1 MMIFTTSQYVGAA
14 RAARSRNRAWLW
26 KFLAASGSALALSSC
41 AVGPDFVRPTAPQI
55 DAYTAEPLPK
65 QTAAADTIGGAAQH
79 FAEGSDIP
87 ALWWEVFRSKPLNA
101 LIEQA
106 LKANPTLKAA
116 EAALRVA
123 QENVYAQRGVYYPS
137 VNANLSPSRQRV
149 SGTLSSPLSSPE
161 NVFNLHTAQLTVS
174 YAIDV
179 FGTNRRQVEALQAQ
193 AGFQRFQLEAAHLSL
208 TSNVVATVIQMASLR
223 AQIDATESTVQLLDE
238 QRKLFS
244 RQLELGAIP
253 EVNLIAQ
260 EATLAQT
267 RATLP
272 PLKKLLAQQQ
282 NLLAVLT
289 GRYPSELANME
300 FNLADL
306 QLPEELPV
314 SLPSTLVQYRPD
326 VRASEEQLHAASA
339 QVGVAVA
346 NMFPQLTLT
355 GGVGSTAP
363 AVAELF
369 TSGANFWSLAGSLTQ
384 PIFQGGTL
392 LHRKRSAEA
401 AYEQAANQYRSTVLS
416 AFQDVANT
424 LYALRFDAETLAAA
438 LDAERLT
445 FRTFEIVR
453 RQVELG
459 DTSYLALLSAEQA
472 YQQARI
478 NLTLAQANRFAD
490 TAALFQALGGGWWNR
505 AGALAKN

>member
-1 MMIFTTSQYVGAA
+1 
-14 RAARSRNRAWLW
+14 
-26 KFLAASGSALALSSC
+26 LSS
-41 AVGPDFVRPTAPQI
+41 G
-55 DAYTAEPLPK
+55 
-65 QTAAADTIGGAAQH
+65 
-79 FAEGSDIP
+79 
-87 ALWWEVFRSKPLNA
+87 
-101 LIEQA
+101 
-106 LKANPTLKAA
+106 
-116 EAALRVA
+116 
-123 QENVYAQRGVYYPS
+123 ENF
-137 VNANLSPSRQRV
+137 
-149 SGTLSSPLSSPE
+149 
-161 NVFNLHTAQLTVS
+161 FNLHTAQLSVS

-193 AGFQRFQLEAAHLSL
+193 ADLQRFQLEAAHLSL
-208 TSNVVATVIQMASLR
+208 TSNVVATVIQVASLR
-223 AQIDATESTVQLLDE
+223 AQISATESTVQLLDE

-267 RATLP
+267 SATLP
-272 PLKKLLAQQQ
+272 PLKKQLAQQQ

-289 GRYPSELANME
+289 GRYPSEMASIE
-300 FNLADL
+300 FDLADL

-326 VRASEEQLHAASA
+326 VRASEEQLHTASA

-355 GGVGSTAP
+355 GGLGSSAP
-363 AVAELF
+363 AIAGLF
-369 TSGANFWSLAGSLTQ
+369 TSGTGFWSVAGSLTQ

-392 LHRKRSAEA
+392 FHRKRSAEA
-401 AYEQAANQYRSTVLS
+401 VYEQAANQYRSTVLS

-438 LDAERLT
+438 LAAERLT

-505 AGALAKN
+505 AGAVAKN